1 MIRVIEITNRSAEE
15 QFPDTRHVRF
25 EVDAPV
31 FADPDGGTFRLAGD
45 EGWIDVMF
53 EDGGLMIRG
62 AHVLAI
68 EPQSGNSIVVR
79 LRSSDHPVT

>member
-31 FADPDGGTFRLAGD
+31 ADDPDGGTFRLAAD

-53 EDGGLMIRG
+53 ENGGLIVQG
-62 AHVLAI
+62 SHALSI
-68 EPQSGNSIVVR
+68 EPKSANMVLVR